1 MKKYRK
7 IIIIL
12 LFTLLACCKQYVPT
26 ASTYTVWVH
35 SDIQPVYKADRWHYK
50 RAIEDLKNIQPY
62 PIMAIIAGD
71 IIQHRITADEDFQW
85 FVELRKQANI
95 QYWFEIAGNHEWKN
109 ITVYQKY
116 IGKPLQYTV
125 SFGNVLFIFMSN
137 ERGRPPTYLSDET
150 FNWWKNIVIANQDK
164 TIITVT
170 HAPLR
175 NSKLL
180 GSSSKKHT
188 VINSERFEKILKKY
202 HVDIWV
208 SGHIHMPVWLNQN
221 SRFAPEFGNIL
232 FINVCGIRKDPTM
245 NVESRM
251 FFFQEGSNKLLIR
264 LRDHE
269 SESYKTA
276 YDINVTLPHPFTCNG
291 CLPIM
296 SE

>member
-1 MKKYRK
+1 M
-7 IIIIL
+7 
-12 LFTLLACCKQYVPT
+12 PT
-26 ASTYTVWVH
+26 VSTYTMWVH

-50 RAIEDLKNIQPY
+50 RAIDDLKNIQPY

-95 QYWFEIAGNHEWKN
+95 QYWFEIAGNHEWKD

-125 SFGNVLFIFMSN
+125 SFGNVLFICLSN

-180 GSSSKKHT
+180 GSSSEKHT
-188 VINSERFEKILKKY
+188 VINSERFEKVLKKY

-221 SRFAPEFGNIL
+221 TRIAPEFGNML

-245 NVESRM
+245 NIESRM
-251 FFFQEGSNKLLIR
+251 FFFQEGSKKVLIR

-269 SESYKTA
+269 SESFKSS
-276 YDINVTLPHPFTCNG
+276 YDINFTLRHPFICNG
-291 CLPIM
+291 CVPIM
-296 SE
+296 SQ

>member
-1 MKKYRK
+1 MRKYHSIV
-7 IIIIL
+7 IIQ
-12 LFTLLACCKQYVPT
+12 LFILLACCKQYMPT
-26 ASTYTVWVH
+26 TSTYTVWVH
-35 SDIQPVYKADRWHYK
+35 SDIQPVCEADRWHYK
-50 RAIEDLKNIQPY
+50 RAIEDLKNIQPH
-62 PIMAIIAGD
+62 PVMAIIAGD
-71 IIQHRITADEDFQW
+71 IVQYKTSNNDYEW
-85 FVELRKQANI
+85 FIELRKQANI
-95 QYWFEIAGNHEWKN
+95 QYWYEIAGNHEWKN
-109 ITVYQKY
+109 IDAYKHY
-116 IGKPLQYTV
+116 IGKPSRYTV
-125 SFGNVLFIFMSN
+125 SFGNIIFILMSN
-137 ERGRPPTYLSDET
+137 ERGRPPTYLSNET
-150 FNWWKNIVIANQDK
+150 FEWWKHIVITNQDK

-180 GSSSKKHT
+180 GTISKNH
-188 VINSERFEKILKKY
+188 IILDSERFEKVLKKY
-202 HVDIWV
+202 HVDIWI
-208 SGHIHMPVWLNQN
+208 SGHIHMPVWLHQN

-269 SESYKTA
+269 SESYKTS
-276 YDINVTLPHPFTCNG
+276 YDINVKLRHPFICNG

>member
-1 MKKYRK
+1 MQKYQR
-7 IIIIL
+7 IVIIL
-12 LFTLLACCKQYVPT
+12 LFIIPACCKQYMPAT
-26 ASTYTVWVH
+26 SPYTVWVH

-50 RAIEDLKNIQPY
+50 RAIEDLKNIHPY

-71 IIQHRITADEDFQW
+71 IVQHKTSNEDFEW

-95 QYWFEIAGNHEWKN
+95 QYWYEIAGNHEWKN
-109 ITVYQKY
+109 ITGYQKY
-116 IGKPLQYTV
+116 IGKPLKYTV
-125 SFGNVLFIFMSN
+125 SFGNIIFIFMSN
-137 ERGRPPTYLSDET
+137 ERGRPPTYLSNDT
-150 FNWWKNIVIANQDK
+150 FEWWKNIVITNQDK

-180 GSSSKKHT
+180 GTISQKH
-188 VINSERFEKILKKY
+188 IIIDSERFEKVLKKY
-202 HVDIWV
+202 HVDIWI
-208 SGHIHMPVWLNQN
+208 SGHIHMPVWLQQN

-269 SESYKTA
+269 SESYKTS
-276 YDINVTLPHPFTCNG
+276 YDINVKLRHPFTCNG
-291 CLPIM
+291 CMPIM